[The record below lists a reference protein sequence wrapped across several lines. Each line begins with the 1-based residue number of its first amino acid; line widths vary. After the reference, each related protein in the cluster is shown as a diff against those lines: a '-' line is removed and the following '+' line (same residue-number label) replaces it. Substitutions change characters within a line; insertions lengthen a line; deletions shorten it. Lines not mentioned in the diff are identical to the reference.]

1 MAWSSKESLTRVA
14 DSALTGAAAS
24 GGPGVLSCAGGGGV
38 VLLLGAGA
46 TCCSLGAG
54 APPVGPQLWNTTVTQ
69 RLPCMTPAAHGRGRS
84 WGTAQSALF
93 AVAVELYLG

>member
-1 MAWSSKESLTRVA
+1 MASSSKESLTRVG
-14 DSALTGAAAS
+14 DSALTGAGAGA
-24 GGPGVLSCAGGGGV
+24 PGVLSCAGGGGV
-38 VLLLGAGA
+38 VLLGAGA